1 MLRIFNTVRQQLVR
15 EGQLGRYLGY
25 ALGEIVLIVIGIL
38 IALQIDEWADDRSER
53 RFERKTLSQIQ
64 INLQTDH
71 EELSEMLRNRR
82 EAAQSI
88 DNILAIED
96 PDNPD
101 ENLELWLADV
111 MQFDRFHSLT
121 SAYEVLKSRGLDI
134 VRNDVL
140 RTTLGI
146 YYDSWAREIQQH
158 NLDIGLAP
166 LDPGQRLDAVHP
178 RHFDVDQDD
187 VRRLGVENSQPRL
200 PVFGGQHLVAVRA
213 QGHGQNAEDIVL
225 VVDQQNLIHGH
236 PLPSEIS
243 ENVIRRWCPCRAR
256 WICGCHPRD
265 F

>member
-15 EGQLGRYLGY
+15 EGQLGRYIGY

-53 RFERKTLSQIQ
+53 RFERKTLSQIR

-71 EELSEMLRNRR
+71 EELSEILSKRR

-101 ENLELWLADV
+101 DNLKLWLSDV
-111 MQFDRFHSLT
+111 MQFDRFFSLS

-158 NLDIGLAP
+158 ILDIETGFMSHWIPVIIA
-166 LDPGQRLDAVHP
+166 DIEE
-178 RHFDVDQDD
+178 FDWDVVAKPYNAAALLNDRRFLNTLKVEQDNHE
-187 VRRLGVENSQPRL
+187 GTAE
-200 PVFGGQHLVAVRA
+200 HLETMIRINE
-213 QGHGQNAEDIVL
+213 QL
-225 VVDQQNLIHGH
+225 QNLIDA
-236 PLPSEIS
+236 EIQ
-243 ENVIRRWCPCRAR
+243 
-256 WICGCHPRD
+256 
-265 F
+265 

>member
-1 MLRIFNTVRQQLVR
+1 MLRIFITARQHLVR
-15 EGQLGRYLGY
+15 EGHLGRYTGY

-53 RFERKTLSQIQ
+53 RFERKTLSQIR

-71 EELSEMLRNRR
+71 EKLTEILRKRR

-101 ENLELWLADV
+101 DNLNLWLSDV
-111 MQFDRFHSLT
+111 MQFDRFHSLS

-134 VRNDVL
+134 VRNDAL

-158 NLDIGLAP
+158 NLDIENGFMNRWIPIIIA
-166 LDPGQRLDAVHP
+166 DVEE
-178 RHFDVDQDD
+178 FDWDVIAKPYNATALLNDHRFVNTLKVEQDNHE
-187 VRRLGVENSQPRL
+187 G
-200 PVFGGQHLVAVRA
+200 A
-213 QGHGQNAEDIVL
+213 AEELEAMIRVNEQL
-225 VVDQQNLIHGH
+225 QNLIDA
-236 PLPSEIS
+236 EIQ
-243 ENVIRRWCPCRAR
+243 
-256 WICGCHPRD
+256 
-265 F
+265 